1 MRAKCLIC
9 GGEADHE
16 PHRAGNQKIDCSA
29 CGVFLVSGNLSA
41 NGHSREDLGGALMR
55 ARRHIKPGTL
65 AFISEENL

>member
-41 NGHSREDLGGALMR
+41 NQHSREDLGGALMR
-55 ARRHIKPGTL
+55 ARRHTKPGML
-65 AFISEENL
+65 AFISEETL